1 MLLWLG
7 FAVVSAAVLVALLHP
22 LLRQGGGGSAE
33 ADAAQRDIAIYKD
46 QLAEVD
52 AERDRGQLGDV
63 EAEAARAEIG
73 RRLIAA
79 EDRVASV
86 ERSRTVLPAETSK
99 RFAVATVVL
108 LLLIAG
114 GLYLRIGS
122 PSLPDQPLSARNT
135 KPADPGDIGRMIAA
149 VERRL
154 KEHPEEGQGWD
165 VIAPVY
171 LRMGRYAEAA
181 DAFQRAIRLLGES
194 SKRLAGFA
202 ESTVLASDGI
212 VTEPARLA
220 YEKLIKLEPQRPEPR
235 FWLALAKEQ
244 DGKLE
249 AALSDYR
256 ALLRDGDPKANWRT
270 LVEERVAEV
279 EQRLGRGAPAD
290 AKPKPKETEA
300 PLAAGPRAEDVKAAE
315 RLSEAE
321 RRQMIEGMVQSLAER
336 LAKDGRDLAGWERL
350 IRAYSV
356 MGRKDDAL
364 AALSK
369 ARGHFTGEQPSLNAL
384 SELAR
389 ALGLES

>member
-22 LLRQGGGGSAE
+22 LLRQGAGDA
-33 ADAAQRDIAIYKD
+33 ADAHAGLRDIAIYKD

-52 AERDRGQLGDV
+52 AERERGQLGNI

-86 ERSRTVLPAETSK
+86 ERSRTALPAKTSK

-108 LLLIAG
+108 LPLLAG
-114 GLYLRIGS
+114 GLYLLIGS
-122 PSLPDQPLSARNT
+122 PRLPDQPLAARNT
-135 KPADPGDIGRMIAA
+135 RPVEPGDVGRMIAA

-220 YEKLIKLEPQRPEPR
+220 YEKLTRLEPQRPEPR

-244 DGKLE
+244 DGQLE
-249 AALSDYR
+249 AALAEYR
-256 ALLRDGDPKANWRT
+256 ALLREGDPKANWRP

-279 EQRLGRGAPAD
+279 ETRLGRVAPAD
-290 AKPKPKETEA
+290 AKPKPKDQPP
-300 PLAAGPRAEDVKAAE
+300 PLAAGPNAEDVKAAE
-315 RLSEAE
+315 QLSEAD
-321 RRQMIEGMVQSLAER
+321 RRRMIEGMVQSLAER